1 MLPHIAEQLLVA
13 RGCLPVRAAKANGQT
28 ARGGSNLDIA
38 QVLVGVV
45 EEQKDLVVAIKV
57 ADGQTFGADSYA
69 QVAQKDKGLALPL
82 LQLTNLPF
90 QRIGIGGVDAFV
102 QHGAAKFGC
111 LDLAD
116 GIELGVQSAV

>member
-1 MLPHIAEQLLVA
+1 M
-13 RGCLPVRAAKANGQT
+13 CAAKANGQT
-28 ARGGSNLDIA
+28 ARSGSNLDIA
-38 QVLVGVV
+38 QVLVGIV

-82 LQLTNLPF
+82 LQLTNLSL

-102 QHGAAKFGC
+102 
-111 LDLAD
+111 
-116 GIELGVQSAV
+116 